1 MTNTILLIVNPVSGG
16 KKSKKILPNIISDL
30 ESNNF
35 KLEIIESEFRGHINK
50 ILQTFNIKDYYCC
63 CIVGGDGS
71 FHEAINGLMIR
82 SDHYKIPLCLIPSGS
97 GNSLARDIDILDYK
111 KSIEKIV
118 NGKPLYIDI
127 AQIECKNQKIYSFN
141 IAGWGM
147 VASIGEKAEQFRW
160 LGTSRYTILSLF
172 EIIFK
177 KTNQAQITFYDK
189 NNIRHDLDDKFM
201 FAMISNTVHTG
212 KGMKI
217 APKAKLNDGLL
228 DLVLIKDTSRFKL
241 LNLMNKLFSGN
252 HIHDSIVEYR
262 YISKSY

>member
-1 MTNTILLIVNPVSGG
+1 MPAADC
-16 KKSKKILPNIISDL
+16 KWPMFRLP
-30 ESNNF
+30 
-35 KLEIIESEFRGHINK
+35 
-50 ILQTFNIKDYYCC
+50 
-63 CIVGGDGS
+63 
-71 FHEAINGLMIR
+71 R
-82 SDHYKIPLCLIPSGS
+82 SSS
-97 GNSLARDIDILDYK
+97 
-111 KSIEKIV
+111 
-118 NGKPLYIDI
+118 PLYIDI

-147 VASIGEKAEQFRW
+147 VASIGEKAEKFRW
-160 LGTSRYTILSLF
+160 LGASRYTILSLF

-262 YISKSY
+262 YISKIEINSKNSSQLNIDGEIKGSAPFKLSVIPEAIQIIN